1 MKAKRIL
8 AIGALA
14 AVALSAT
21 TALARLDIMDHGLW
35 SHGTTGIFGGGQVY
49 SKYEDWSY
57 NWSYAS
63 VKNAKGKKASDTK
76 YQSQAAAQ
84 TKAYVNKTD
93 YAYYNFWN

>member
-14 AVALSAT
+14 AVVLSST
-21 TALARLDIMDHGLW
+21 TALAQLDILDHGLW
-35 SHGTTGIFGGGQVY
+35 SHGTTGLFGGGKVY
-49 SKYEDWSY
+49 SQYQDWSY

-76 YQSQAAAQ
+76 YNDTAKASI
-84 TKAYVNKTD
+84 KAYAGRTD